1 MRSGPIRHYRTHPS
15 RRPTSEHPKAQRT
28 VEGRTYS
35 LCCAVLCCAV
45 ICCPVCYAVL
55 SYAALRCADACALIR
70 SVSQAH
76 HHVVLHDDIGV
87 RTRRLRLAAHPIL
100 MRLRVAVAIVVVCF
114 FRRLCRCCAIESLR
128 RRGARYCRCCLQ
140 YDANHFMSD
149 FRRLARRI
157 TVRPLAHTHTRAHAF
172 GSFAA
177 VHQPRI
183 Y

>member
-1 MRSGPIRHYRTHPS
+1 MQAQREGACRRGGQRRKASRGTSSRSGRTC
-15 RRPTSEHPKAQRT
+15 RRVGAAPALAAGAGVAEQP
-28 VEGRTYS
+28 
-35 LCCAVLCCAV
+35 CC
-45 ICCPVCYAVL
+45 
-55 SYAALRCADACALIR
+55 CADACALIR

-157 TVRPLAHTHTRAHAF
+157 TVRPLAHTHTRAHARIRLICR
-172 GSFAA
+172 SPPAA
-177 VHQPRI
+177 RLLL
-183 Y
+183 

>member
-1 MRSGPIRHYRTHPS
+1 VPQGRPAEEGITRHILSQRKNMQARWGRASAGCRH
-15 RRPTSEHPKAQRT
+15 RRCR
-28 VEGRTYS
+28 
-35 LCCAVLCCAV
+35 
-45 ICCPVCYAVL
+45 
-55 SYAALRCADACALIR
+55 AAMLRCADACALIR

-87 RTRRLRLAAHPIL
+87 RTRRLRLAAHPVL

-128 RRGARYCRCCLQ
+128 RRGARYCRCCSQ

-157 TVRPLAHTHTRAHAF
+157 TVRPPAHTHTHARARAHARIRLICR
-172 GSFAA
+172 SPPAA
-177 VHQPRI
+177 LHVP
-183 Y
+183 